1 VVGAFLADIFSSAQA
16 GSSASAPAEVSPGL
30 VAWMLR
36 HRLSLVCSSYRTG
49 RLLFIGARSNGRPT
63 FSRAQFSGAMGL
75 AAFSQRIYVAAR
87 TAIWRLENALRPDE
101 LVDDRFDRLFVPRNA
116 QFTGQLGTH
125 ELAVEPSGRI
135 VFVATKYSCLATIS
149 MTHAFKALWKPAFVS
164 RLAPEDRCHLNGLA
178 MDEGRVRYA
187 TACST
192 TDIVDGWRE
201 RRADGGVLIDVVSD
215 RVVVEGF
222 SMPHSP
228 RVNGGA
234 VWLLDS
240 GSGQLCRVDPNSGR
254 REDVAFCPGFLR
266 GLAFVGSYAI
276 VTLSLPRRGRFQGL
290 ALDNALTRRG
300 AEPWC
305 GLMIIDTRHGD
316 VVEWVR
322 FANESELFD
331 VAAIPL
337 TRCPTAIAAEG
348 SDMQDAITFED
359 TTASRTTVS
368 GPFRADKKSADRR
381 AVTTPEKLAR
391 HVSQAR

>member
-1 VVGAFLADIFSSAQA
+1 MADISPSAQT
-16 GSSASAPAEVSPGL
+16 GSTAEAPAEVSPGL

-36 HRLSLVCSSYRTG
+36 HRVSLVCSSYRTG
-49 RLLFIGARSNGRPT
+49 RLLFIGSRSDGSPA

-75 AAFSQRIYVAAR
+75 AAFSQRIYAAGR

-116 QFTGQLGTH
+116 QITGDLGTH
-125 ELAVEPSGRI
+125 EIAVEPSGRI
-135 VFVATKYSCLATIS
+135 IFVATKYSCLATIS
-149 MTHAFKALWKPAFVS
+149 LTHAFKALWKPAFVS

-178 MDEGRVRYA
+178 MDDGRVRYA

-201 RRADGGVLIDVVSD
+201 RRADGGVLIDVASD
-215 RVVVEGF
+215 RVVAEGF

-228 RVNGGA
+228 RVNGGM

-240 GSGQLCRVDPNSGR
+240 GSGQLCRLDPHGGR

-290 ALDNALTRRG
+290 ALDDALARRG

-337 TRCPTAIAAEG
+337 TRCPTVIAPEG
-348 SDMQDAITFED
+348 SDMQDAITFEED
-359 TTASRTTVS
+359 LAMAKTAAILVQTA
-368 GPFRADKKSADRR
+368 ADA
-381 AVTTPEKLAR
+381 
-391 HVSQAR
+391 QAGAPAASHFNEG

>member
-1 VVGAFLADIFSSAQA
+1 MADLSSSAQT
-16 GSSASAPAEVSPGL
+16 GSTNAPAEVSPGL

-49 RLLFIGARSNGRPT
+49 RLLFIGARSDGAPV
-63 FSRAQFSGAMGL
+63 FSRAQFSGAMGV
-75 AAFSQRIYVAAR
+75 AAFSQRIYVAGR

-116 QFTGQLGTH
+116 QITGDLGTH

-135 VFVATKYSCLATIS
+135 VFVASKYSCLATIS
-149 MTHAFKALWKPAFVS
+149 MTHSFKALWKPAFVS

-178 MDEGRVRYA
+178 MDGGRVRYA
-187 TACST
+187 TACAS

-201 RRADGGVLIDVVSD
+201 RRGDGGVVIDVASD
-215 RVVVEGF
+215 RVVAEGF

-228 RVNGGA
+228 RVNGGL

-240 GSGQLCRVDPNSGR
+240 GSGQLCRIDPHGGR
-254 REDVAFCPGFLR
+254 REDIAFCPGFLR
-266 GLAFVGSYAI
+266 GLAFVGNYAI

-290 ALDNALTRRG
+290 ALDDALARRG

-322 FANESELFD
+322 FAHESELFD

-337 TRCPTAIAAEG
+337 TRCPTAIAPEG
-348 SDMQDAITFED
+348 SDMQDAITFEGLQ
-359 TTASRTTVS
+359 TSSKGV
-368 GPFRADKKSADRR
+368 
-381 AVTTPEKLAR
+381 AVPVQEGANG
-391 HVSQAR
+391 

>member
-1 VVGAFLADIFSSAQA
+1 MV
-16 GSSASAPAEVSPGL
+16 
-30 VAWMLR
+30 R
-36 HRLSLVCSSYRTG
+36 HRVSLVCSSYQTG
-49 RLLFIGARSNGRPT
+49 RLLFIGSLSSGDPA
-63 FSRAQFSGAMGL
+63 FSRAPFFGAMGL
-75 AAFSQRIYVAAR
+75 AVFSQRIYIAGRA
-87 TAIWRLENALRPDE
+87 AIWRLENTLRPRE
-101 LVDDRFDRLFVPRNA
+101 LANNSCDRLFVLRNA
-116 QFTGQLGTH
+116 QVTGNAGTH
-125 ELAVEPSGRI
+125 EICVESSGRV
-135 VFVATKYSCLATIS
+135 VFAASKYSCLAALST
-149 MTHAFKALWKPAFVS
+149 THAFKAVWKPAFVS
-164 RLAPEDRCHLNGLA
+164 RLAPEDRWHLNGLCA
-178 MDEGRVRYA
+178 EGGRVRYV

-254 REDVAFCPGFLR
+254 REDMAFCPGFLR
-266 GLAFVGSYAI
+266 GLSFVGSYAI

-290 ALDNALTRRG
+290 ALDDALARRG

-322 FANESELFD
+322 FAQESELFD

-337 TRCPTAIAAEG
+337 TRCPTAIAPES

-359 TTASRTTVS
+359 MAVPKTAAPV
-368 GPFRADKKSADRR
+368 
-381 AVTTPEKLAR
+381 
-391 HVSQAR
+391 QAAASV